1 MARTRPSFYSD
12 KPSLSRT
19 SSLSSPTRS
28 TASRFQAK
36 ERIEESNLRAN
47 RGDQPGNISLT
58 ELFADMY
65 GGGGGGGGGGGTAR
79 GPTIDLDPYR
89 NKELDAMRKLLQ
101 VQTDATRTELSGERG
116 RVSNAFER
124 FQALRNKQLTDQLRA
139 GRGESSRRGILDSG
153 IFIKGQAELQNVAA
167 GEISAED
174 VRSSALVNALSA
186 QIGGKYNFLGRG
198 EQDYGTGTLAA
209 GRAAQEASRTAEIER
224 AYLNARISQGG

>member
-1 MARTRPSFYSD
+1 MPLRSRRGTGSIGGTS
-12 KPSLSRT
+12 PSLSGG
-19 SSLSSPTRS
+19 SSYLDKRM
-28 TASRFQAK
+28 AK

-58 ELFADMY
+58 ELFEGMY

-153 IFIKGQAELQNVAA
+153 IFIKGQAELRNLAS
-167 GEISAED
+167 GEISSED

-186 QIGGKYNFLGRG
+186 QIGGKYDYLGRG
-198 EQDYGTGTLAA
+198 EQDYGTGTLTA
-209 GRAAQEASRTAEIER
+209 GQSAQEASRTAEIER